1 MTKIKKKEKG
11 RVPKVHSLCVPT
23 NQVGRMM
30 KHAYLKRRTQSHD
43 EQEPETGYATG
54 QAERVAEWA
63 AEEMAAAIPAVIKG
77 QLAQPKL
84 KKRKQPE
91 LAPDVLRDEFSL
103 SEQEPVPDTGDAAHP
118 FEIKRQLNPPR
129 PGPTDMIE
137 SKGSPSLDLPELPQ
151 VSSTVSRK
159 RTVSHGLKKRSAAS
173 QLKKRIAN
181 DPVVTS
187 PAETTARRKSA
198 DSPFIKSETML
209 RMDGTRQYKST
220 DIKQYSTAGFQNA
233 GTNCQRRRRSLP
245 LSQTKRSKAQGCR
258 PTGTPKTRSTIQ
270 PGYGQRKAATP
281 TLSRYPKSRVSPA
294 ITAKQVAQQKMKRQM
309 LANTKK
315 AAKSVATITKRAVQ
329 AAVKAVTHLVS
340 LLLSVVGG
348 TTLLMA
354 FVCVIVI
361 AAIASSPFGLFFAEE
376 KNAPDTVSVA
386 EAVSTV
392 NTVYNARLEMLQT
405 GAYDSVVVHGQ
416 AAEWPEV
423 LAVFAVKL
431 AGADVG
437 GLDVATLDSERI
449 DWLNSIFWDM
459 NEITTETEKIEHET
473 EDDSWTEE
481 ILHITITPKS
491 ADDMRTVYGF
501 TRYQNSALDEL
512 LADRAALVSL
522 VGNLKI
528 TSADIQ
534 KVLADLPAELSE
546 ARQRVV
552 EKALSLVGKVN
563 YFWGGKSSAI
573 GWDNRWGT
581 LQKVTAAGSP
591 STGTYRPFGLDCS
604 GMIDWA
610 LRNAGLPSD
619 GNWYIGVN
627 LTGISSG
634 NAQPGDMALFA
645 DASHIGIVVGR
656 NEAGNLLVCHC
667 SSGQN
672 DVVITEASASGFTAI
687 GRPDIFN

>member
-1 MTKIKKKEKG
+1 MPKNKKKEKG
-11 RVPKVHSLCVPT
+11 RVPKVHNLYVPT

-30 KHAYLKRRTQSHD
+30 KRAYLKRRAQSHD

-54 QAERVAEWA
+54 PAERAAEWA

-77 QLAQPKL
+77 QLVQPKL

-91 LAPDVLRDEFSL
+91 PAPDVLRDEFPL

-129 PGPTDMIE
+129 PGPADVIE

-233 GTNCQRRRRSLP
+233 GTNCQRRRSSL
-245 LSQTKRSKAQGCR
+245 RSKAQGCR

-340 LLLSVVGG
+340 LLVSVVGG
-348 TTLLMA
+348 ATFLMVL
-354 FVCVIVI
+354 VCVIMI
-361 AAIASSPFGLFFAEE
+361 AAVASSPFGLFFAEE

-392 NTVYNARLEMLQT
+392 NTVYNARLETLQT
-405 GAYDSVVVHGQ
+405 GAYDRVVVHGQ

-431 AGADVG
+431 AGADVD
-437 GLDVATLDSERI
+437 GLDVATLDADRV
-449 DWLNSIFWDM
+449 DRLNAVFWDM
-459 NEITTETEKIEHET
+459 NEIATEAETIEHES
-473 EDDSWTEE
+473 EDNSWTEE

-512 LADRAALVSL
+512 LADRAALASL

-546 ARQRVV
+546 ARQQVV

-573 GWDNRWGT
+573 GWDSRWGA

-604 GMIDWA
+604 GMIDWT
-610 LRNAGLPSD
+610 LRNAGLSSD

-627 LTGISSG
+627 LTAIS
-634 NAQPGDMALFA
+634 ADDAHPGDMALFA
-645 DASHIGIVVGR
+645 DASHIGIIVGR
-656 NEAGNLLVCHC
+656 NEAGELLVCHC

-672 DVVITEASASGFTAI
+672 NVVVTEFLVTGFSVIGQPNIFAS
-687 GRPDIFN
+687 

>member
-1 MTKIKKKEKG
+1 MPRIKKKEAG
-11 RVPKVHSLCVPT
+11 RVPKNCGPRT
-23 NQVGRMM
+23 PAKYAGRMM
-30 KHAYLKRRTQSHD
+30 KRAYLKRRAQSRG
-43 EQEPETGYATG
+43 EQESETGYATG
-54 QAERVAEWA
+54 QAERAAEWA
-63 AEEMAAAIPAVIKG
+63 MEEMAAAIPAVIKG

-91 LAPDVLRDEFSL
+91 SAPDVLRDEFPL
-103 SEQEPVPDTGDAAHP
+103 SEQEPVLDTGDASHL

-129 PGPTDMIE
+129 PGPADVIE

-151 VSSTVSRK
+151 VSSAVSRK

-198 DSPFIKSETML
+198 DSLFIKSETML

-233 GTNCQRRRRSLP
+233 GTNCQRQRRSLP

-281 TLSRYPKSRVSPA
+281 TLSRCPKSRVSPT
-294 ITAKQVAQQKMKRQM
+294 ITAKQAAQQKMKRQM
-309 LANTKK
+309 MANTKRV
-315 AAKSVATITKRAVQ
+315 AKSVATITKRAVQ

-392 NTVYNARLEMLQT
+392 NTVYNARLETLQT

-431 AGADVG
+431 AGADVD
-437 GLDVATLDSERI
+437 GLDVATLDADRV
-449 DWLNSIFWDM
+449 DRLNAVFWDM
-459 NEITTETEKIEHET
+459 NEIATEAETIEHES
-473 EDDSWTEE
+473 EDNSWTEE

-512 LADRAALVSL
+512 LADRAALASL
-522 VGNLKI
+522 AGSLKI

-552 EKALSLVGKVN
+552 EKATLSAGTAGGVCFKGLRRQEAPPLVH
-563 YFWGGKSSAI
+563 
-573 GWDNRWGT
+573 
-581 LQKVTAAGSP
+581 
-591 STGTYRPFGLDCS
+591 TGPLAWTVP
-604 GMIDWA
+604 A
-610 LRNAGLPSD
+610 
-619 GNWYIGVN
+619 
-627 LTGISSG
+627 
-634 NAQPGDMALFA
+634 
-645 DASHIGIVVGR
+645 
-656 NEAGNLLVCHC
+656 
-667 SSGQN
+667 
-672 DVVITEASASGFTAI
+672 
-687 GRPDIFN
+687 